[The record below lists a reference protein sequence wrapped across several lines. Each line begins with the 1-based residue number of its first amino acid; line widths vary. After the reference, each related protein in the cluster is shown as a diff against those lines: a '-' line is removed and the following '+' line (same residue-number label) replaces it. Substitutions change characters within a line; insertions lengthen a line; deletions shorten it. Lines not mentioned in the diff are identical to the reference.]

1 MDAVAARSVVN
12 VVNAVNVASVGNA
25 LNAATGAREAPGKA
39 AKARKVGNSV
49 HAAVS
54 ADRAARKRLKAR
66 QQPRRRVRIGPAAAT
81 VANVVIDRNALSAQ
95 SARTSH
101 PSTRAP
107 GW

>member
-1 MDAVAARSVVN
+1 MDAAAVPN
-12 VVNAVNVASVGNA
+12 AGNAVNAGNVE
-25 LNAATGAREAPGKA
+25 TGAREAPGKA

-49 HAAVS
+49 RAAVS
-54 ADRAARKRLKAR
+54 ADRAATKRLKAR
-66 QQPRRRVRIGPAAAT
+66 QRPRQRVRIGPAAVT